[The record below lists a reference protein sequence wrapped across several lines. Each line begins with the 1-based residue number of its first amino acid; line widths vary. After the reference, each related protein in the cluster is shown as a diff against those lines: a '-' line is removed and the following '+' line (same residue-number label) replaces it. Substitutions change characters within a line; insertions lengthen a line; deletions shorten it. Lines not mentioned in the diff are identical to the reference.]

1 MCLGTDKLH
10 HFVAIAALTYPLT
23 VASRRHWILIVA
35 SEFSF
40 GGLIKIIQPYVN
52 RVGDILDFIADA
64 FGVLIGF
71 SLGVVVHNLKL
82 KTVVWDGS

>member
-1 MCLGTDKLH
+1 MCLGTDKWH

-40 GGLIKIIQPYVN
+40 GGLI
-52 RVGDILDFIADA
+52 
-64 FGVLIGF
+64 GF

-82 KTVVWDGS
+82 KSAVWDGS